1 MRRDSASQDCQFPSC
16 VTSDKTQP
24 SLSPGDLIRDM
35 HILTPAP
42 RGQWEELVRSAG
54 HRALL
59 GNCWFPPRP
68 GLILGGDK
76 GFLFLALFS
85 YFKLPTQEEL
95 ESRSQEP

>member
-24 SLSPGDLIRDM
+24 SLSPGDFIRDM

-42 RGQWEELVRSAG
+42 RGQREELVRSAG
-54 HRALL
+54 HKALL
-59 GNCWFPPRP
+59 GNCWFPPHP

-76 GFLFLALFS
+76 VNGSSFGLLS
-85 YFKLPTQEEL
+85 PTFNFTP
-95 ESRSQEP
+95 RRN